1 MPALTVAQLAAICGG
16 EIEGDA
22 GRTVSG
28 ANTLE
33 EATDTDLAFA
43 ENEQSFA
50 TASSSGAGC
59 LLAPSSFSISGN
71 WSVIRVEKPRL
82 AFVRAVSAL
91 YSVIRPAVG
100 VHPTAVVAESAT
112 VAADSNV
119 GPHVSIGERAQIGE
133 GCTVS
138 AGCRI
143 GEDVHIGRGSVLH
156 PNVTIYHGV
165 RVGSRAVL
173 HAGCVLGADGFGFS
187 LVGDR
192 WEKFPQVGTVEIG
205 DDVEIGA
212 NACIDRAALGTTSIG
227 QGSKIDNLVHIA
239 HNCKIGKH
247 VVIAAQTGFSGAVT
261 VGDYAAL
268 GGQVGI
274 GPKAKIDSKAE
285 VAAKSGILTSQR
297 IAAGQPVWGIPARPL
312 RQHLKGLANVARL
325 SETLNEIKAMK
336 KRIEL
341 LEKELEKRSS

>member
-1 MPALTVAQLAAICGG
+1 MPALTVAQLAALCGG
-16 EIEGDA
+16 EVEGDA
-22 GRTVSG
+22 GRIVSG
-28 ANTLE
+28 ANTLD

-43 ENEQSFA
+43 ENEQSFE
-50 TASSSGAGC
+50 TARSSRAGC
-59 LLAPSSFSISGN
+59 LLVPSSFSRAGD
-71 WSVIRVEKPRL
+71 WSVIRVDKPRL
-82 AFVRAVSAL
+82 AFVRAVCAL
-91 YSVIRPAVG
+91 YPANRPAAG
-100 VHPTAVVAESAT
+100 VHSTAVIAESAR
-112 VAADSNV
+112 VGADCYIGACV
-119 GPHVSIGERAQIGE
+119 TIGERTQIGE
-133 GCTVS
+133 ECTVS

-143 GEDVHIGRGSVLH
+143 GEGVHIGRGSVLH

-187 LVGDR
+187 LVGDH

-212 NACIDRAALGTTSIG
+212 NACIDRAALGTTFIG

-247 VVIAAQTGFSGAVT
+247 VVIAAQTGFSGGVT

-274 GPKAKIDSKAE
+274 GPKARIDSKAE

-325 SETLNEIKAMK
+325 PETINEIKEMK

-341 LEKELEKRSS
+341 LEKELEKGSS